1 MKRMLRFAIPAYLLL
16 EAYATL
22 TIASRLGPAA
32 TLLLLVLGAA
42 AGVAVLRT
50 AQFALL
56 SRLRPI
62 LASGAPLLPELLDAA
77 LRAAA
82 GFLLI
87 IPGFVSDVIALGL
100 LIPQLRQRLV
110 RRLSAGSPAD
120 PASPVVIDGDYRRI
134 DDPVL
139 PAPKRGPG

>member
-1 MKRMLRFAIPAYLLL
+1 M
-16 EAYATL
+16 
-22 TIASRLGPAA
+22 
-32 TLLLLVLGAA
+32 
-42 AGVAVLRT
+42 AVLRT

-134 DDPVL
+134 DDPAL